1 MDQTPRRPGI
11 RFAGNKIWFSE
22 LASIMF
28 VCALLASLLSV
39 SFVIFKNGLA
49 IQDLDRE
56 IAGIKAENHNA
67 ANRIEEM
74 REMLRLVSLLDIVIG
89 HKVQGPAVHQL
100 AGLIYKNSVQYGYNP
115 ELLLAVIAV
124 ESRFDP
130 GALGRYRSGTL
141 SGALGLMQIKYETA
155 REMANMLGME
165 GLKRQD
171 LFNPEINVILGTAYL
186 TTLITRFKSF
196 QLGIIAYNLGPGTVR
211 STLSRKEALPMKYYE
226 KVLVQYYRLK
236 DIGDGLDER
245 GGIYDSGFRVH

>member
-1 MDQTPRRPGI
+1 MSEKPHSKSGK
-11 RFAGNKIWFSE
+11 RFASKNIWVSE
-22 LASIMF
+22 LTSIIF
-28 VCALLASLLSV
+28 VGALLVSLLSV
-39 SFVIFKNGLA
+39 SLVIFKNEL
-49 IQDLDRE
+49 IIHDFDRD
-56 IAGIKAENHNA
+56 IAKLKAENHNA
-67 ANRIEEM
+67 ASQIAEM

-89 HKVQGPAVHQL
+89 HKVQGSAVRQL
-100 AGLIYKNSVQYGYNP
+100 ADLIYKNSLQYGYNP

-130 GALGRYRSGTL
+130 GALGRYRSGSL

-171 LFNPEINVILGTAYL
+171 LFNPEVNVILGTAYL

-226 KVLVQYYRLK
+226 KVLFQYYRLK
-236 DIGDGLDER
+236 EIGDGLDGED
-245 GGIYDSGFRVH
+245 I